1 MTMTLQ
7 IVVGA
12 PASVIQLRQLLQKAK
27 DAYYNSGEFISL
39 TSSDKKFIA
48 QILDASLYHVPSQMT
63 DAMYDKLE
71 DKLRELNPND
81 PLFKNV
87 GAVVR
92 VGKVKLPYPMASLD
106 QLKTD
111 DQIER
116 WADSQGEDEYIEA
129 DKLDG
134 VSIEVTYNGGEIKAY
149 TRGNGSVGQDITH
162 LVPFM
167 DLPAKSPFKA
177 LRGEIIMSKSRFD
190 QLYAEEF
197 ENARNMVSGLV
208 NAKKLHPAV
217 HKRHIDVIFYAVLDP
232 IGIPSQQLTKLKSA
246 GFKVVPYRVIG
257 YNALTTDKLSKDL
270 EKRRSASKYEIDGL
284 VITANKRN
292 HLTGAAN
299 PPWAFKFKT
308 ISADATAKTT
318 VVRVQWNPSKHG
330 ALKPRIEVK
339 PVRVAG
345 VTVTWATGHNAKY
358 IYDNKI
364 GPGTVITLIRSGD
377 VIPYVQEVLKGTK
390 AQMPDAD
397 GYNWKWDATKV
408 NTVLVEPSEDDVV
421 KIKRLT
427 NFFRVLGAENVSI
440 GLVSRAYEAGYDTP
454 TKIMRMTQGQ
464 WMKLPGFKEALAE
477 RSYQA
482 VQDAISGVDPTVL
495 ADATGFLGA
504 GFGQSRFA
512 ALLEMYPNA
521 LKAWVNKTP
530 AQILGL
536 VSEVPGIGPSLA
548 KQAAA
553 GFPKLLSWLAKN
565 PEIKFAKP
573 EKVKVSS
580 RKLAGQFVTFTGFRD
595 ADLAE
600 RIMKNGGTYVDFGS
614 KSTILVYGGKQS
626 TKVDK
631 AKARGVKTMPIDQF
645 LTYLKKL
652 GV

>member
-1 MTMTLQ
+1 MIQ
-7 IVVGA
+7 IVVSA
-12 PASVIQLRQLLQKAK
+12 PANVIPLRQLLLKAK
-27 DAYYNSGEFISL
+27 DAYYNSG
-39 TSSDKKFIA
+39 KFIA
-48 QILDASLYHVPSQMT
+48 LTGTDRKFIGQILEAEPSQVPTKMT
-63 DAMYDKLE
+63 DALYDKLE
-71 DKLRELNPND
+71 DALRELSPGD
-81 PLFKNV
+81 AFFKNV

-92 VGKVKLPYPMASLD
+92 AGKVALPYKMPSLD
-106 QLKTD
+106 QLKTQ
-111 DQIER
+111 DQIES
-116 WADSQGEDEYIEA
+116 WWEDNETDEYIEA

-134 VSIEVTYNGGEIKAY
+134 VSIEVTYTGGEIKAY
-149 TRGNGSVGQDITH
+149 TRGNGSVGQDISH

-177 LRGEIIMSKSRFD
+177 MRGEIIMQKAKFN

-197 ENARNMVSGLV
+197 ENPRNMVSGLV
-208 NAKKLHPAV
+208 NAKKIHPALNKK
-217 HKRHIDVIFYAVLDP
+217 HLDVIFYAVLDP
-232 IGIPSQQLTKLKSA
+232 IGVPSQQLPKLKNA
-246 GFKVVPYRVIG
+246 GFKVVPYRIIDSDSLEVT
-257 YNALTTDKLSKDL
+257 ALTKDL
-270 EKRRSASKYEIDGL
+270 EKRRAASKYEIDGL

-292 HLTGAAN
+292 QLSGAAN

-308 ISADATAKTT
+308 VSADATAQTT
-318 VVRVQWNPSKHG
+318 VVRVIWTPSKHG

-345 VTVTWATGHNAKY
+345 VTVTYATGHNAKY

-397 GYNWKWDATKV
+397 GYDWKWDATKV
-408 NTVLVEPSEDDVV
+408 NTVLVEPSADDDV

-440 GLVSRAYEAGYDTP
+440 GLVSRAYEAGYNTP
-454 TKIMRMTQGQ
+454 TKIMRMTQRQ

-482 VQDAISGVDPTVL
+482 VQDAISAVDPTVL

-504 GFGQSRFA
+504 GFGQTRFA

-521 LKAWVNKTP
+521 LKAWANKTP

-565 PEIKFAKP
+565 PELKIAKP
-573 EKVKVSS
+573 EKVKLTSK
-580 RKLAGQFVTFTGFRD
+580 KLAGQFVTFTGFRD
-595 ADLAE
+595 GDLAD
-600 RIMKNGGTYVDFGS
+600 RIVKNGGTYVDFGS
-614 KSTILVYGGKQS
+614 KTTILVYGGKQN

-645 LTYLKKL
+645 MTYLKKL